1 MKILPPCR
9 DHDKRI
15 EDLERITKG
24 MGEVLLTI
32 TQLLKEASG
41 SLEALQA
48 FKDTADQTYTPGE
61 IDQDH
66 TYFR

>member
-32 TQLLKEASG
+32 TQLLKENSG

-48 FKDTADQTYTPGE
+48 FKDSQGLAPDLEISPGE
-61 IDQDH
+61 PYH
-66 TYFR
+66 R

>member
-1 MKILPPCR
+1 MKILPPCS

-32 TQLLKEASG
+32 TQLLKETSG
-41 SLEALQA
+41 SLEALEA
-48 FKDTADQTYTPGE
+48 FKDSQALAPDLDISPGE
-61 IDQDH
+61 PYH
-66 TYFR
+66 R

>member
-1 MKILPPCR
+1 MSILPPCS

-32 TQLLKEASG
+32 TQLLKETSG
-41 SLEALQA
+41 SLEVLQA
-48 FKDTADQTYTPGE
+48 FKDSQGLAPDLDISPGE
-61 IDQDH
+61 PYH
-66 TYFR
+66 R